1 MWWREEA
8 KEIAQQ
14 NKARGKNISEVLLLG
29 EGHFA
34 ELEVDAE
41 YDESLMLCA
50 KAALNAW
57 DEVAERVERLEPFFF
72 QAKQGLKETFL
83 DFFQRLSLSVER
95 STLDPLVRKSWI
107 KTLSF
112 ENGNAECKEVI
123 RPL

>member
-1 MWWREEA
+1 LWWREEA

-50 KAALNAW
+50 KAALNA
-57 DEVAERVERLEPFFF
+57 
-72 QAKQGLKETFL
+72 
-83 DFFQRLSLSVER
+83 
-95 STLDPLVRKSWI
+95 
-107 KTLSF
+107 
-112 ENGNAECKEVI
+112 
-123 RPL
+123 